1 MKHEKRKEAL
11 KFEFTEKITALGKI
25 SNQLV
30 GMREYLRLTE
40 WIALIFDEA
49 YEEGIKDGVEK
60 WSSNLS
66 KN

>member
-11 KFEFTEKITALGKI
+11 KFEFSEKITALGKI

-30 GMREYLRLTE
+30 GMREYIRLTE

-49 YEEGIKDGVEK
+49 YSEGVKDGMEK
-60 WSSNLS
+60 FNNILR